1 LNKHQFDKRLK
12 ILLTGK
18 NGQVGWE
25 LQRTLAVLGN
35 VIACSRSELD
45 LQNLDAI
52 RTKIQELHPDVIVN
66 AAAYT
71 AVDKA
76 EHEPEIARL
85 INATAPGVLAEES
98 KKIGAFLVH
107 YSTDYVFDG
116 TSNRP
121 YLEEDQINPVNVYG
135 KTKFEGEQAIT
146 ASGADYITLRTGW
159 VYGTRGK
166 NFLLTIKRLAKERD
180 ELRIVD
186 DQIGTP
192 TWCRMLAE
200 LTSQI
205 VAHYQLNPDYLR
217 KVSGIYHA
225 VGGEETSWYGFAT
238 AILEQLDNGE
248 SKETKLTPIPTSEY
262 PLPANRPCYSVM
274 SNNKLKEV
282 FGLEIPTWQ
291 KQLELA
297 MDIGL

>member
-1 LNKHQFDKRLK
+1 LNKHRFDKTLK

-25 LQRTLAVLGN
+25 LQRTLSVMGT
-35 VIACSRSELD
+35 VIACGRSELD
-45 LQNLDAI
+45 LQNPDAI

-76 EHEPEIARL
+76 EEEPEAARL
-85 INATAPGVLAEES
+85 INATAPGVLAEEA
-98 KKIGAFLVH
+98 KKISAFMVH

-116 TSNRP
+116 TINCL
-121 YLEEDQINPVNVYG
+121 YKEDDQTNPVNVYG
-135 KTKFEGEQAIT
+135 KTKLEGEQAIT
-146 ASGADYITLRTGW
+146 ASGANHVTLRTSW

-205 VAHYQLNPDYLR
+205 IARYQLNPEYLR
-217 KVSGIYHA
+217 EVDGIYHA
-225 VGGEETSWYGFAT
+225 VGGGETSWYGFAK

-248 SKETKLTPIPTSEY
+248 SKPTKLTPIPTSEY
-262 PLPANRPCYSVM
+262 PLPANRPYYSVM
-274 SNNKLKEV
+274 SNSKLKEV

-297 MDIGL
+297 LDIGL